1 MHPSTTPPSSTP
13 DAVLAGVAEGAEP
26 PDALDALLRQIVGG
40 YFVLTDAQGAVSKW
54 SEPAELLFGRA
65 SEEILGQGFF
75 ETLIGGTLPPG
86 GQAWRGFLD
95 LGEPP
100 QAPGTVELIGRNT
113 DHTEFS
119 LAAVFVPVKLD
130 EGFDFSLFLEDLS
143 FELPMNLMLL
153 RMRQQ
158 HPVVVRA
165 LRQALEPNPQP
176 WEGWRT
182 AGTLIVFTPLVSTP
196 WVDEELARRAAE
208 REASDADAEERLTN
222 PDPGIQG
229 SVADLD
235 DAAAVVARLL
245 SALERID
252 ELERVAN
259 GLPAQLEEAR
269 REAEARA
276 AQAERDAQALRA
288 ELSAPVPDV
297 ELLARVE
304 RLERAR
310 LDGDEV
316 DADRRRA
323 LAAAESVQAQ
333 LAARVDQLERSGSE
347 SAAGADARFAE
358 AIAAAE
364 ARAEEASRRA
374 DAARAGF
381 EARIEELERTR
392 GGDPAELTAQLER
405 VRAEHEEALQ
415 AAKHELSETIE
426 RLERDR
432 EREREAARAELA
444 GALERVERVQR
455 EADAVREQ
463 LSAVTVERHEAE
475 GLAGDDR
482 RRLEELAREAE
493 TLRGRVDALREE
505 GEAARAQSAELAE
518 LRGVVERQGAAA
530 AELREALER
539 REDASGEIA
548 ALREAVASR
557 QDASAEL
564 AALREAVER
573 HEDAARRASDELADL
588 RAQIAAQ
595 DVGRAPEEAAVREE
609 VQSLVGDAQT
619 QLAAL
624 HARIEAMS
632 SRVASAAELTAL
644 RERLDGF
651 ASREELLVLRQG
663 LQSVASR
670 DEVHALR
677 ERIDAIQLHDEVA
690 SLKERLDALPDAD
703 AAIAMA
709 REALDRVAEVDR
721 GAGTVLADVQATRA
735 DFSRISGEVEAAR
748 GQIAQAETEAL
759 GAREAAATASGAATA
774 AREDAAK
781 AREEG
786 AAVRR
791 ELENANEKLSLL
803 GGDVDRLGES
813 LAGVRESAESA
824 ATARA
829 DAAEARATAD
839 GLAERLSA
847 VDERAAALSGELA
860 SGRTRLDA
868 VGAHVERLGERV
880 AQAGEAAGERA
891 SALRTELSA
900 VREVAEAARSGLE
913 ALRAELAGVRAIADA
928 VKADSVAARAAAER
942 GNERVE
948 AIQAEVAFAISNL
961 DELKQGLS
969 SAGQAAVIARR
980 EAEQARKAAQIVG
993 DGSTERV
1000 TEVFQ
1005 QILGL
1010 AAARNAGARRQAAH
1024 PVKKPEPVKR
1034 EPRHGFDDVTTPM
1047 AILALDGKFKELN
1060 PAFARLVGYQE
1071 HEFTKA
1077 AWPSPHDR
1085 RDYKDQ
1091 LEHLRRLGLGE
1102 LTAVE
1107 VSSTYMHGQGLMV
1120 PVVGRLSVERGEDG
1134 LPLHLVLEAE
1144 DRHTG

>member
-1 MHPSTTPPSSTP
+1 MNPSTTPPSSTH
-13 DAVLAGVAEGAEP
+13 DAVLAGAAEGAEP

-100 QAPGTVELIGRNT
+100 QAPGAVELVGRNT
-113 DHTEFS
+113 DGPEFS

-196 WVDEELARRAAE
+196 WVDEELARRAAQ
-208 REASDADAEERLTN
+208 REASDADTEERLTN

-276 AQAERDAQALRA
+276 AQAERDAEALRA

-297 ELLARVE
+297 ELLARIE

-333 LAARVDQLERSGSE
+333 LAARVDQLERSGNE

-358 AIAAAE
+358 ALAAAE
-364 ARAEEASRRA
+364 ARAEEAARRA

-415 AAKHELSETIE
+415 TAKHDLSETIE

-455 EADAVREQ
+455 EADAVRDQ

-493 TLRGRVDALREE
+493 ALRTRVDALREE

-518 LRGVVERQGAAA
+518 LRTVVERQGAAA
-530 AELREALER
+530 AELRTALET
-539 REDASGEIA
+539 REDP
-548 ALREAVASR
+548 RE
-557 QDASAEL
+557 EL
-564 AALREAVER
+564 ASLREAVER
-573 HEDAARRASDELADL
+573 HEAAARRATDELAEL
-588 RAQIAAQ
+588 RTQIAAHERVA
-595 DVGRAPEEAAVREE
+595 DRAPEEAAVREE

-644 RERLDGF
+644 RERIDGL

-677 ERIDAIQLHDEVA
+677 ERIDAIQLHDELA
-690 SLKERLDALPDAD
+690 ALNDRLDALPSAD
-703 AAIAMA
+703 EALGMA
-709 REALDRVAEVDR
+709 REALDRIAEVDR
-721 GAGTVLADVQATRA
+721 GAGTVLADVHATRG
-735 DFSRISGEVEAAR
+735 DLTRLGGELEAAR
-748 GQIAQAETEAL
+748 GQIARAETEAL
-759 GAREAAATASGAATA
+759 GAREAAATVSGAAAA

-791 ELENANEKLSLL
+791 ELENTSEKLSLL
-803 GGDVDRLGES
+803 GGDVERLGES

-839 GLAERLSA
+839 GLAERLTA

-868 VGAHVERLGERV
+868 VGSQVERLGETV
-880 AQAGEAAGERA
+880 AQAGEAAGERSA
-891 SALRTELSA
+891 ALRTELSA

-913 ALRAELAGVRAIADA
+913 TLRAELAGVREAADTIKADA
-928 VKADSVAARAAAER
+928 VAARAAAER
-942 GNERVE
+942 GNQRVE
-948 AIQAEVAFAISNL
+948 AMQAEVAFAISNL

-1024 PVKKPEPVKR
+1024 PVKKPAPVKR

-1060 PAFARLVGYQE
+1060 PAFAKLVGYQE

-1091 LEHLRRLGLGE
+1091 LEQLRRLGLGE
-1102 LTAVE
+1102 LTSVE
-1107 VSSTYMHGQGLMV
+1107 LSSTYMHGQGLMV
-1120 PVVGRLSVERGEDG
+1120 PVVGRLSVELGEDG
-1134 LPLHLVLEAE
+1134 LPLHLLLEAE